1 MSARLPES
9 AEQDIAYVKE
19 SFRPMDESSR
29 PLVERGIL
37 PQATYVLP
45 DGTAMVPDDH
55 AQLLQEADGDPGAVA
70 HSFRARFMFAG
81 GHPEELDREYKAWLS
96 GEYGACLYSTTPEA
110 IVAKSA
116 LISAIEAL
124 LAGPAPRRGWW
135 CGALQAA
142 VDALDSLERQFTE
155 YDRQRY
161 GGPTSRD
168 RLITATRERFPE
180 IWSRHAAAR
189 PDGSATR
196 GPSPWPREP
205 TSTLPAGDR
214 R

>member
-9 AEQDIAYVKE
+9 AERDIAYVKE

-29 PLVERGIL
+29 SLVERGIL

-55 AQLLQEADGDPGAVA
+55 AQLLHDADGDPGAVA

-81 GHPEELDREYKAWLS
+81 GRADELDQEYEAWLS
-96 GEYGACLYSTTPEA
+96 GEYGACLHATTPEA
-110 IVAKSA
+110 IVAKSG
-116 LISAIEAL
+116 LIAAIEAL
-124 LAGPAPRRGWW
+124 LAGPAPKRRWW
-135 CGALQAA
+135 CGALRGA
-142 VDALDSLERQFTE
+142 VDALDSLERQLAE

-161 GGPTSRD
+161 GAPTSRD

-180 IWSRHAAAR
+180 IWPRHAASR
-189 PDGSATR
+189 PDGTATR
-196 GPSPWPREP
+196 FPSPRPREP

>member
-9 AEQDIAYVKE
+9 AQRDIAYVKE

-29 PLVERGIL
+29 AFVERGIL

-45 DGTAMVPDDH
+45 DGTAMVPEDH
-55 AQLLQEADGDPGAVA
+55 AQLLQEADGDPAEVA

-81 GHPEELDREYKAWLS
+81 GHPDELDREYEAWLS
-96 GEYGACLYSTTPEA
+96 GEYGACLYATTPEA

-124 LAGPAPRRGWW
+124 LAGPAPRHRWW
-135 CGALQAA
+135 CGALRGA

-161 GGPTSRD
+161 GAPTSRD
-168 RLITATRERFPE
+168 RLITGTRERFPQ
-180 IWSRHAAAR
+180 IWSRYAAAR
-189 PDGSATR
+189 PDGTETR
-196 GPSPWPREP
+196 WPSPLPRES
-205 TSTLPAGDR
+205 TSTLPAGER

>member
-9 AEQDIAYVKE
+9 AQRDIAYVKE

-29 PLVERGIL
+29 VFVERGIL

-45 DGTAMVPDDH
+45 DGTAMVPEDH
-55 AQLLQEADGDPGAVA
+55 AQLLQEADGDPGEVA
-70 HSFRARFMFAG
+70 HSFQARFMFAG
-81 GHPEELDREYKAWLS
+81 GHPDELDREYEAWLS
-96 GEYGACLYSTTPEA
+96 GEYGACLYATTPEA

-116 LISAIEAL
+116 LISAIEPL
-124 LAGPAPRRGWW
+124 LAGPAPRHRWW
-135 CGALQAA
+135 CGALRGA

-155 YDRQRY
+155 HDRQRY
-161 GGPTSRD
+161 GAPTSRD

-180 IWSRHAAAR
+180 IWSCHAAAR
-189 PDGSATR
+189 PDGTETR
-196 GPSPWPREP
+196 WPSPLPRES
-205 TSTLPAGDR
+205 TSTLPAGER

>member
-9 AEQDIAYVKE
+9 ADRDIAYVKA
-19 SFRPMDESSR
+19 SFQPMDESSR
-29 PLVERGIL
+29 PFVERGIL

-45 DGTAMVPDDH
+45 DGTWMVPDDH
-55 AQLLQEADGDPGAVA
+55 AQLLRDADGDPGAVA

-81 GHPEELDREYKAWLS
+81 GHLDELDREYEAWLS
-96 GEYGACLYSTTPEA
+96 GDYGACLYATTPEA

-116 LISAIEAL
+116 LISSIEAL
-124 LAGPAPRRGWW
+124 LAGPAPRRRWW
-135 CGALQAA
+135 CGALRGA
-142 VDALDSLERQFTE
+142 VDALDALERQLAE
-155 YDRQRY
+155 YDRLRC
-161 GGPTSRD
+161 GAPTSRD

-180 IWSRHAAAR
+180 IWPRQAASRPEAT
-189 PDGSATR
+189 ATR
-196 GPSPWPREP
+196 FTSPRPRES